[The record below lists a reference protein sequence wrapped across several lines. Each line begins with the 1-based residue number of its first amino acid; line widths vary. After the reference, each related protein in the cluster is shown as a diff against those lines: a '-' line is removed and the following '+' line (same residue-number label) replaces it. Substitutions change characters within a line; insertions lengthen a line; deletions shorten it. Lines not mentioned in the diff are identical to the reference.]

1 MVLAVALLGYQ
12 LIYYIDVIK
21 FLITS
26 THLRVPTKKKRRREE
41 KQKEEEKKQSKKQG
55 QQMTMIENKEID
67 LLRMKKIYP

>member
-26 THLRVPTKKKRRREE
+26 THLRVPTKKKRRREAE
-41 KQKEEEKKQSKKQG
+41 KQKEEEKKQK
-55 QQMTMIENKEID
+55 
-67 LLRMKKIYP
+67 